1 MDIIN
6 EVSKKTRF
14 ITNKVGSINEKIKLS
29 ISKLSI
35 RVKNSIN
42 EFIYQNN
49 YQIRFDKNTTFLKSK
64 NLSIRNKGENNVNN
78 EKVEAKITND
88 KKSPLKE
95 KQKILNNIEL
105 PNGDLISI
113 DEAINNIHLSKQDSI
128 LKSKLSLIDYITDRQ
143 FKSSANNSIKSSSKF
158 NSHLIS
164 SNLDNKNEYNY
175 VKFGGYEDTSNL
187 DNKNE
192 YNYVKF
198 GGYEDTSNLDNKN
211 EYNYV
216 KFDGYENIS
225 NLKSNSMNDGYLIMT
240 KSKSISENMDDKF
253 NPNVSKN
260 KILSEKESFKSF
272 LLEMT
277 KNISL
282 LDRLSDGE
290 NSYGYV
296 FLAKVANYL
305 DDYNRD
311 KEHKKTDYF
320 NKEDYLKK
328 METSDYFFNLNKKI
342 NNIIYLQYLK
352 KEQNN
357 DENGVVEKT
366 TVKANNAL
374 NEVENLKEAEKQKEV
389 FDAHDKLNENNL
401 SIIEKQN
408 KDNLAMINN
417 DDSFNEFLGEID
429 EQLNISNENKNLTL
443 DELLKKVKK

>member
-1 MDIIN
+1 
-6 EVSKKTRF
+6 
-14 ITNKVGSINEKIKLS
+14 
-29 ISKLSI
+29 
-35 RVKNSIN
+35 
-42 EFIYQNN
+42 
-49 YQIRFDKNTTFLKSK
+49 
-64 NLSIRNKGENNVNN
+64 
-78 EKVEAKITND
+78 
-88 KKSPLKE
+88 
-95 KQKILNNIEL
+95 
-105 PNGDLISI
+105 
-113 DEAINNIHLSKQDSI
+113 
-128 LKSKLSLIDYITDRQ
+128 
-143 FKSSANNSIKSSSKF
+143 
-158 NSHLIS
+158 
-164 SNLDNKNEYNY
+164 
-175 VKFGGYEDTSNL
+175 
-187 DNKNE
+187 
-192 YNYVKF
+192 
-198 GGYEDTSNLDNKN
+198 